1 MPIAREQT
9 KSIMASPPRQSGDI
23 SRSSARASGAA
34 LQAKIEQ
41 DKGHR
46 AKSRSLGPLLK
57 LWPFIARYPGQL
69 IGFLIFLILSA
80 GSTLVIPAILKLIVD
95 CGFGDN
101 ASAIGY
107 CQTVGGENGA
117 ASLDKY
123 FIIAIG
129 FGLLFSVF
137 GALRFFFITT
147 LGQRV
152 IADIR
157 RAVFDRLTTLS
168 PAYFERVRTGE
179 VLSRLTTDTTLI
191 ETVITGSISFA
202 LRSTATITGS
212 LILMFIVSWKLALLV
227 IAIVPVIIL
236 PLIIAGKK
244 IRRLSRDGQDR
255 LADAS
260 ARAGEA
266 LGAIQTVQAYT
277 QEATERRLF
286 SIAIEASFSA
296 QKQRILVQTF
306 LTITMF
312 AITLSG
318 IIGILWFGARS
329 VANGT
334 MSGGDIGAFTGYAFL
349 AVGGVSSLTETFTN
363 LLRAAGA
370 SERIVEIL
378 GETSDITSPE
388 QPKSLKNGAGRIE
401 FKHVSFTYPTRPDT
415 QALRD
420 VSFTIEGGQT
430 VALVGPSGAGKSTVF
445 QTLLRFYDL
454 DTGSIYV
461 DGVDITQLAP
471 ETLRSH
477 MAVVAQNTPLFSGS
491 ARDNISYG
499 ANETNISDETYVMN
513 AAKAA
518 FAHDFITA
526 FPDSYDTDLGEQG
539 ATLSGGQKQ
548 RIAIARAVLRD
559 APILLLDEATSAL
572 DSESE
577 QAVQAA
583 FETLSKDRTTLVI
596 AHRLSTVM
604 KADRILVL
612 EDGHIVESGTHKSLI
627 EKDGLYARLAKIQF
641 DQSAQLAD

>member
-1 MPIAREQT
+1 
-9 KSIMASPPRQSGDI
+9 MASSPRQSGSP
-23 SRSSARASGAA
+23 SRSSARASGEA
-34 LQAKIEQ
+34 LQAQIAQ

-46 AKSRSLGPLLK
+46 SKSRSLSPLIK
-57 LWPFIARYPGQL
+57 LWPFIKRYPLRGL
-69 IGFLIFLILSA
+69 GFLIFLVLSA
-80 GSTLVIPAILKLIVD
+80 GSTLIIPAILKLIVD
-95 CGFGDN
+95 CGFGES
-101 ASAIGY
+101 ASAVDY
-107 CQTVGGENGA
+107 CKVVGGEGGA

-129 FGLLFSVF
+129 FGLMFSVF

-157 RAVFDRLTTLS
+157 RAIFDKLTTLS
-168 PAYFERVRTGE
+168 PAYFERLRTGE

-212 LILMFIVSWKLALLV
+212 IILMFIVSWKLALMV

-236 PLIIAGKK
+236 PLIFAGKK

-277 QEATERRLF
+277 QEAAERRLF
-286 SIAIEASFSA
+286 GGAIEASYNA
-296 QKQRILVQTF
+296 QRQRIIVQTF

-334 MSGGDIGAFTGYAFL
+334 MTGGDIGAFTGYAFL

-363 LLRAAGA
+363 LMRAAGA

-378 GETSDITSPE
+378 NETSDILAPE
-388 QPKSLKNGAGRIE
+388 HPQD
-401 FKHVSFTYPTRPDT
+401 FKMSGGDIQFENVSFSYPMRADM

-420 VSFTIEGGQT
+420 VNFTIAAGET

-445 QTLLRFYDL
+445 QLLLRFYDL
-454 DTGSIYV
+454 DSGTISV
-461 DGVDITQLAP
+461 DGVDITQLTP
-471 ETLRSH
+471 ETLRSA
-477 MAVVAQNTPLFSGS
+477 MAVVAQNTPLFSGTAS
-491 ARDNISYG
+491 ENIGYG
-499 ANETNISDETYVMN
+499 RAPALDAEIAAPDKFAKDSSIQN

-518 FAHDFITA
+518 FADEFIQA
-526 FPDSYDTDLGEQG
+526 LPEGYETDLGERG
-539 ATLSGGQKQ
+539 AALSGGQKQ

-604 KADRILVL
+604 KADRILVF
-612 EDGHIVESGTHKSLI
+612 DNGRIVETGSHRALI
-627 EKDGLYARLAKIQF
+627 AQDGLYARLAKIQF
-641 DQSAQLAD
+641 DQSASLN